1 MKQAIKTLETAIRY
15 HREKYYSGN
24 PELTDTEYDRLEEE
38 LRVLDPSNPTLNAVG
53 SNRLQSSQKHDIW
66 MPSIQKMETPE
77 DVTKWLG
84 DSPAVYSF
92 KLDGSSMALYF
103 RNGRFEK
110 ALTRGTGYEGE
121 DRTES
126 MSYVSFPKQNSGD
139 YVVWGE
145 VVINKNTFPELI
157 DEMKRLGLEPVK
169 SIRNA
174 VAGLLNRKSN
184 KELCRYLSFV
194 AHNYWRFD
202 ENFHMSHSEKLSY
215 LESAGWE
222 VVNWASFIQ
231 TTNGCIVKESKKLKT
246 LTNEE
251 VVFTYIDNGM
261 DKLEFNQYMFGTFT
275 KYYRQLVRVCMIGD
289 EPAIPETQMYPYLTD
304 GIVITK
310 DQPVY
315 DLNDKTSKFY
325 RWNCC
330 FKFETEEATTRVT
343 GINWQV
349 GRTGKVTPVVLIEP
363 VELSGCTIERATAHN
378 AKFIVDS
385 QIGINAMVTITRSKE
400 VIPKIVAV
408 PVPACDTDVLI
419 PHACPVCGET
429 LSWSNTKVDLMCTS
443 QECIGQLITNLTYF
457 ASTMEMENVA
467 EATVTLLVEHGLV
480 RNRLDFYDLTTNDLL
495 NLPRF
500 GVDKA
505 EKIVSSISESIRKFT
520 VEKFIVALGIPGIG
534 KDVTKKILAFG
545 LESTRDDLQRF
556 VAETSGIGDVLESTI
571 RTHINDIIRMV
582 AEVREKLK
590 DLIPTETAVEAVSG
604 GSLSGMKFVLSGSFS
619 VPKKALEE
627 LITKHG
633 GIIVSSVTKDLDFL
647 VTNETG
653 TSKYNKAV
661 SLGKKIIND
670 DELKQMIN

>member
-24 PELTDTEYDRLEEE
+24 PELTDAEYDRLEEE
-38 LRVLDPSNPTLNAVG
+38 LREIDPDNPTLNSVG
-53 SNRLQSSQKHDIW
+53 SNRLQSSQKHEIW
-66 MPSIQKMETPE
+66 MPSIQKMETHE
-77 DVTKWLG
+77 AVTKWLG

-103 RNGRFEK
+103 QNGRFVK

-121 DRTES
+121 DRTDA
-126 MSYVSFPKQNSGD
+126 MSHVSFPKQNAGD

-145 VVINKNTFPELI
+145 VVIDKQAFPELI
-157 DEMKRLGLEPVK
+157 EEMKRLGLDPVK

-202 ENFHMSHSEKLSY
+202 ENFQMSHSEKLSF

-222 VVNWASFIQ
+222 VVNWAMMERRE
-231 TTNGCIVKESKKLKT
+231 TGYHK
-246 LTNEE
+246 
-251 VVFTYIDNGM
+251 FTID
-261 DKLEFNQYMFGTFT
+261 TFSE
-275 KYYRQLVRVCMIGD
+275 YYRHMVGMIVD
-289 EPAIPETQMYPYLTD
+289 EPAEQMYPYLTD
-304 GIVITK
+304 GIVVTK

-385 QIGINAMVTITRSKE
+385 RIAPGAIVTITRSKE
-400 VIPKIVAV
+400 VIPKIVGV
-408 PVPACDTDVLI
+408 PVPACDADVTV
-419 PHACPVCGET
+419 PQFCPECGDD
-429 LSWSNTKVDLMCTS
+429 LFWSNTDVDLKCDNH
-443 QECIGQLITNLTYF
+443 ECVGKLITNLTYF
-457 ASTMEMENVA
+457 AATMEMENVA

-505 EKIVSSISESIRKFT
+505 EKIVYSISESIRKFT

-534 KDVTKKILAFG
+534 KDVTKKILTFG
-545 LESTRDDLQRF
+545 LEETRDDLQRF
-556 VAETSGIGDVLESTI
+556 VSATSGIGDVLEATI
-571 RTHINDIIRMV
+571 RLHINDIIRMV
-582 AEVREKLK
+582 SEVKEKLK
-590 DLIPTETAVEAVSG
+590 DLIPAETAVNTVSG
-604 GSLSGMKFVLSGSFS
+604 GRLSGMKFVLSGSFS
-619 VPKKALEE
+619 VPKKVLEE

-633 GIIVSSVTKDLDFL
+633 GVIVSSVTKDLDYL

-670 DELKQMIN
+670 DELNQMLI

>member
-1 MKQAIKTLETAIRY
+1 MKRVIKTLETAISY

-24 PELTDTEYDRLEEE
+24 PELTDAEYDRLEEE
-38 LRVLDPSNPTLNAVG
+38 LREIDPSNPTLNSVG
-53 SNRLQSSQKHDIW
+53 SNRLQSSQKHEIW
-66 MPSIQKMETPE
+66 MPSIQKMETQE
-77 DVTKWLG
+77 AVTKWLG

-103 RNGRFEK
+103 QNGRFVK

-121 DRTES
+121 DRTDA
-126 MSYVSFPKQNSGD
+126 MSYVNFPKQNAGD

-145 VVINKNTFPELI
+145 VVIDKQAFPELI
-157 DEMKRLGLEPVK
+157 EEMKRLGLEPVK

-202 ENFHMSHSEKLSY
+202 ENFQMSHSEKLSY

-222 VVNWASFIQ
+222 VVNWSIFVQ
-231 TTNGCIVKESKKLKT
+231 TQTGCIVKESKRSKHSGDE
-246 LTNEE
+246 N
-251 VVFTYIDNGM
+251 VVFAYINNEM
-261 DKLEFNQYMFGTFT
+261 NKLEFNQYMFDTFNR
-275 KYYRQLVRVCMIGD
+275 YYRQLVKTCMIGD
-289 EPAIPETQMYPYLTD
+289 EPAIPETEMYPYLTD

-310 DQPVY
+310 DQRTY

-378 AKFIVDS
+378 AKNIIDS
-385 QIGINAMVTITRSKE
+385 QIGLNAMVTITRSKE
-400 VIPKIVAV
+400 VIPKIVGV
-408 PVPACDTDVLI
+408 PVPVCDTDVVI

-429 LSWSNTKVDLMCTS
+429 LTWSNTKVDLMCTS
-443 QECIGQLITNLTYF
+443 QECIGQIITNLTYF

-467 EATVTLLVEHGLV
+467 EATVTLLVEHGLI

-545 LESTRDDLQRF
+545 LEATRDDLPRF
-556 VAETSGIGDVLESTI
+556 VSQTSGIGDVLEATI
-571 RTHINDIIRMV
+571 RVHINDIIRMV
-582 AEVREKLK
+582 SEVKEKLK
-590 DLIPTETAVEAVSG
+590 DLIPAETSVKAVCD
-604 GSLSGMKFVLSGSFS
+604 GSLSGMKFVLSGSFPM
-619 VPKKALEE
+619 PKKALEE

-633 GIIVSSVTKDLDFL
+633 GIIVSSVTKDLDYL

-670 DELKQMIN
+670 DELNQMLI